1 MNTPVE
7 PRPDELP
14 PVSIPSFFEW
24 LPNNPAHVLYPT
36 QPFTNIAV
44 AASGGGFRAAAY
56 MLGTLS
62 YLNHAQ
68 FDQKPL
74 LAQVTYLASA
84 SGGSLATA
92 FYRKALFDNQPFGG
106 YYQTMTEFLTGTK
119 TVQAVSKLLA
129 DDTAWPVDGKRR
141 NLINA
146 FAKVYDQQLEGL
158 TLGDFFTSN
167 PAVPVQEMCFN
178 TTEFYQGLPFRFQ
191 TRQTGMTNLIGN
203 KYLNFQ
209 AKGIDAAKK
218 IKIGDIIAASSCFP
232 AGFEP
237 MRFPDDFAHDQLP
250 KDVLQRAIHFPE
262 RPPVEIGKNYPKR
275 TFGLMDGGIVD
286 NQAIGSMLE
295 ADRRRT
301 KVGAC
306 FTIVIVTDVSNQ
318 YIPPFVPGQPTA
330 GKPWQQMTV
339 PGVWKGVRRL
349 TNRLFLLGLF
359 AFVVSLLLVIL
370 ATNVWLKVTGALFIV
385 PSLLISLL
393 DWLAGQAERKATQS
407 VKTFTAKSPLLSDKG
422 IRPLLSFLANLPLGT
437 LVGML
442 SERIQSV
449 VILASDLFLKRI
461 RRADYTQLYED
472 PAWQFRR
479 VANFIYDL
487 SEGDQP
493 NREAPLNKDTD
504 TKDTPK
510 KETKPEKPDWRGP
523 EKIRLTPLPALAALA
538 EKARLMDTTLWFDEA
553 HQDHLD
559 AVIATGQFTTCYNL
573 IKYLFRLE
581 QEEKGYG
588 RLTDDVKQSV
598 QQLKTQ
604 LLTDWDRFQ
613 QDPLWLHTHS
623 QLQN

>member
-7 PRPDELP
+7 SRPDELP
-14 PVSIPSFFEW
+14 PSSIPNFFEW

-36 QPFTNIAV
+36 RPFTNIAV

-56 MLGTLS
+56 LLGTLS
-62 YLNHAQ
+62 YLNHAEFEQ
-68 FDQKPL
+68 NPL

-92 FYRKALFDNQPFGG
+92 FYRKSLFDKQPFGD
-106 YYQTMTEFLTGTK
+106 YYRTMIAFLTGTK
-119 TVQAVSKLLA
+119 TVQAVSALLA
-129 DDTAWPVDGKRR
+129 DDTAWPVGGKRR

-146 FAKVYDQQLEGL
+146 FAKVYDQQLNGL
-158 TLGDFFTSN
+158 TLGDFFTDD

-191 TRQTGMTNLIGN
+191 TRQTGMTNRIGN
-203 KYLNFQ
+203 KNLYFRTE
-209 AKGIDAAKK
+209 GIDAAKK

-237 MRFPDDFAHDQLP
+237 MRFPDDFAHNQLS
-250 KDVLQRAIHFPE
+250 KDVLQQAIHFPE
-262 RPPVEIGKNYPKR
+262 RPPVEIGKDYPR
-275 TFGLMDGGIVD
+275 GTFGLMDGGIVD

-301 KVGAC
+301 NKLGAC
-306 FTIVIVTDVSNQ
+306 FTMVIVTDVSNQ
-318 YIPPFVPGQPTA
+318 YIPPFVPGQSTA
-330 GKPWQQMTV
+330 GQQWQQMTV
-339 PGVWKGVRRL
+339 PGIWKGVRRF

-359 AFVVSLLLVIL
+359 AFVASLLVVVLVP
-370 ATNVWLKVTGALFIV
+370 NVWLKVTGALFII
-385 PSLLISLL
+385 PSLLVGGL
-393 DWLAGQAERKATQS
+393 DWLAGKAERKVAQS
-407 VKTFTAKSPLLSDKG
+407 VKTLTAKSPVLSDKG
-422 IRPLLSFLANLPLGT
+422 IQPLLNFLANLPLGT
-437 LVGML
+437 IVGIL

-487 SEGDQP
+487 SEGNRP
-493 NREAPLNKDTD
+493 NRDEQLKKDA
-504 TKDTPK
+504 TKKGGEQQKT
-510 KETKPEKPDWRGP
+510 DWRGS
-523 EKIRLTPLPALAALA
+523 EKVRLTPSPVLAAMA
-538 EKARLMDTTLWFDEA
+538 EKARLMDTTLWFDDA
-553 HQDHLD
+553 HQDHLA

-581 QEEKGYG
+581 RETAAYS
-588 RLTDDVKQSV
+588 RLTDDVQQSV
-598 QQLKTQ
+598 QQLKVQ
-604 LLTDWDRFQ
+604 LLDDWDRFQ
-613 QDPLWLHTHS
+613 QDPGWLHTHS
-623 QLQN
+623 SPQT